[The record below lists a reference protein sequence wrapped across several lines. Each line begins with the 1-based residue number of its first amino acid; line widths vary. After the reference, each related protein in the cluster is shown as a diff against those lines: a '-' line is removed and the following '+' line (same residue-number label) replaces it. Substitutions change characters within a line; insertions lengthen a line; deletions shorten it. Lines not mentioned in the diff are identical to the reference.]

1 MSHGQT
7 ARKRNV
13 AVDGAG
19 KSQKRALAQ
28 QPVDQDEEDSD
39 AMQCDRRSCM
49 MGYCGGCLTGALML
63 PIYIGLSR
71 AFTVPQLF

>member
-1 MSHGQT
+1 MSHGLAA

-13 AVDGAG
+13 AVEG
-19 KSQKRALAQ
+19 KSQKKAPVHQA
-28 QPVDQDEEDSD
+28 VDQGDEDSD
-39 AMQCDRRSCM
+39 DMRCDRRSCM

-71 AFTVPQLF
+71 VFTVPQLF